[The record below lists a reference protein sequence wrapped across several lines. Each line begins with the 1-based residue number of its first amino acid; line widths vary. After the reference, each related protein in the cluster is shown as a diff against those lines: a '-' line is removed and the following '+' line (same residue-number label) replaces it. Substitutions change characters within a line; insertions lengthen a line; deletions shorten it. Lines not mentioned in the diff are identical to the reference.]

1 MPFLGECEICYL
13 LSAFFS
19 SFILEDFKVSSFLH
33 ALIQVAW
40 YNLLSLPT
48 AMYCSADGSG
58 FSSFF
63 NVSEA
68 LSSR

>member
-1 MPFLGECEICYL
+1 M
-13 LSAFFS
+13 
-19 SFILEDFKVSSFLH
+19 SSFLH